1 MLNLCYDQL
10 SLPAVGYPNL
20 AQWAAQ
26 PYTLEWQQ
34 FDDHWPRT
42 VPLRL
47 LMYLDAAHI
56 PYSVSTVAG
65 APAGSWYPI
74 AFSWFDF
81 DCDYI
86 GLLSFAAKQRI
97 YKKEIRLLFYYHEGD
112 NPAQIRSRLGELCRA
127 HNLSTECFVFVSANS
142 AADQVDRCIYFQDH
156 EAFFRC
162 VNHKQRALDIKDLRN
177 WEFTAL
183 NRTHK
188 WWRASIMSDLHRRR
202 ILDRSLWSYHT
213 DCMLNDDPDDNPIR
227 LETEPSW
234 RSRTKSFIA
243 NGPYRCDELNLQKQ
257 NDHHYVNTA
266 LYTDSYFQIIIET
279 NFDADRSGGTF
290 ITEKT
295 WKPIK
300 FGQPFVIFGPAG
312 TLATLR
318 ATGYNVF
325 DDVLDNTYDTEQD
338 NTERYFA
345 VRDLLE
351 SMQQQGVAELFRQ
364 CRDGI
369 QHNQKNFET
378 RLDSSLNIL
387 LERLICPM

>member
-20 AQWAAQ
+20 AKWTAQ
-26 PYTLEWQQ
+26 PYTPEWQK

-56 PYSVSTVAG
+56 PYSVLTVAD
-65 APAGSWYPI
+65 APVGSWYPV

-86 GLLSFAAKQRI
+86 GLLSSAVKQRI
-97 YKKEIRLLFYYHEGD
+97 YKKEIKLLFYYHEGD
-112 NPAQIRSRLGELCRA
+112 NPAQIRSRLGELCQA
-127 HNLSTECFVFVSANS
+127 HNLSTDCFVFVSANS
-142 AADQVDRCIYFQDH
+142 AADTVDRCIYFQDH

-162 VNHKQRALDIKDLRN
+162 VNRKQRALDIRGLRN

-213 DCMLNDDPDDNPIR
+213 DCVLNDNPDDNPIR

-234 RSRTKSFIA
+234 RSRTKSFVTG
-243 NGPYRCDELNLQKQ
+243 GPYRCDELNLQKQ
-257 NDHHYVNTA
+257 NDHRYVNTA
-266 LYTDSYFQIIIET
+266 LYTDSYFQIVIET

-300 FGQPFVIFGPAG
+300 FGQPFVIIGPAG
-312 TLATLR
+312 TLSTLR
-318 ATGYNVF
+318 AAGYNVF

-345 VRDLLE
+345 VRYLLE
-351 SMQQQGVAELFRQ
+351 SMQRQGVAELFQR
-364 CRDGI
+364 CTAGI
-369 QHNQKNFET
+369 QQNQINFET
-378 RLDSSLNIL
+378 RLDSSLNSL
-387 LERLICPM
+387 LERLLCLI